1 MGCSCSNFMRI
12 VLVVGVLDVFEVA
25 VLRPPATT
33 IFGSSPWD
41 VRRLWLQYLRYHLE
55 MVECRIKFKTDLSS
69 HFRSRVK
76 LRPLRRWRR
85 QYRDAVDRQTFII
98 SP

>member
-55 MVECRIKFKTDLSS
+55 IVECRIKFKTDLSS
-69 HFRSRVK
+69 HFRSRGIGGGNIKVN
-76 LRPLRRWRR
+76 
-85 QYRDAVDRQTFII
+85 VDEKMNV
-98 SP
+98 SK